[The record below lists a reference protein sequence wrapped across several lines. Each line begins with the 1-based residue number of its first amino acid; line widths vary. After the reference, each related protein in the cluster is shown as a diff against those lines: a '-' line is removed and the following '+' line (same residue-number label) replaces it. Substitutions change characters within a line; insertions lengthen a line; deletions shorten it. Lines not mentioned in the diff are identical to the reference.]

1 MNVTPSE
8 THVSDI
14 LEAYGWSDRWSA
26 LFDAVESNGYAR
38 YPGRVVRADRGS
50 FLAVTRHGIERAQ
63 LSTSL
68 RKQSASTLDMPA
80 TGDWLSLS
88 RPPGHESALVE
99 AVLPRASAFTRGDPG
114 EASAAQ
120 VLAANVDVVFVVHP
134 IESDPNL
141 RRIERELALA
151 WESGATPVVVLTK
164 ADLSADP
171 EAARSAVEQ
180 VALGVDVALTSAVS
194 DGGVETVS
202 AYARTGATVTLIGP
216 SGAGKSTLVNALLGE
231 QRQET
236 REVRLGDGK
245 GRHTTVARELILLP
259 GGGVLMDTPGMRAI
273 AVHDLT
279 SGLDSAF
286 PDIAELA
293 SLCRFRDCTHKDEPG
308 CGVAAAVAA
317 ESLSAERLASYHKLQ
332 REAVVAAMKTDARL
346 RAEEVRKWKII
357 HKSVRGHDKRNGF
370 KGA

>member
-1 MNVTPSE
+1 MNGFPPE
-8 THVSDI
+8 TDVSDF
-14 LEAYGWSDRWSA
+14 LEAYGWSDRWAA
-26 LFDAVESNGYAR
+26 LFNALESDDPAR

-50 FLAVTRHGIERAQ
+50 VLAVTRHGTERAE
-63 LSTSL
+63 LSANL
-68 RKQSASTLDMPA
+68 RKRLSSSLDLPA

-88 RPPGHESALVE
+88 RPDGHECALVD

-114 EASAAQ
+114 EASTAQ
-120 VLAANVDVVFVVHP
+120 VLAANVDVVFVVQP
-134 IESDPNL
+134 LDGDPNL

-164 ADLSADP
+164 SDLSPDP
-171 EAARSAVEQ
+171 ETARLAVER
-180 VALGVDVALTSAVS
+180 VALGVDVVLTSAVS
-194 DGGVETVS
+194 DGGAETVR
-202 AYARTGATVTLIGP
+202 AYARTGATVALIGP

-231 QRQET
+231 QRQAT

-245 GRHTTVARELILLP
+245 GRHTTVTRELILLP
-259 GGGVLMDTPGMRAI
+259 GGGVLMDTPGMRAM
-273 AVHDLT
+273 AVHDLS

-293 SLCRFRDCTHKDEPG
+293 LLCRFRDCTHTDEPG
-308 CGVAAAVAA
+308 CGVTAAVAA
-317 ESLSAERLASYHKLQ
+317 ETLSAERLASYHKLQ

-357 HKSVRGHDKRNGF
+357 HKSVRGHDKRTGF

>member
-1 MNVTPSE
+1 MNVSPSE
-8 THVSDI
+8 THVSDS
-14 LEAYGWSDRWSA
+14 LEIYGWSDRWSA
-26 LFDAVESNGYAR
+26 LFDAVESDDPAR

-50 FLAVTRHGIERAQ
+50 ALVVTRHGIERAR
-63 LSTSL
+63 LSTSM
-68 RKQSASTLDMPA
+68 RKRGVSSLDMPA

-88 RPPGHESALVE
+88 RPIGHESALID
-99 AVLPRASAFTRGDPG
+99 ALLPRASAFTRGDPG
-114 EASAAQ
+114 DSSAGQ

-134 IESDPNL
+134 IEGDPNL

-171 EAARSAVEQ
+171 EAARSSVEQ
-180 VALGVDVALTSAVS
+180 VALGVDVVLTSAVS
-194 DGGVETVS
+194 DGGAENVR
-202 AYARTGATVTLIGP
+202 AYARTGVTVALIGP

-231 QRQET
+231 LRQAT

-245 GRHTTVARELILLP
+245 GRHTTVTRELILLP
-259 GGGVLMDTPGMRAI
+259 GGGVLMDTPGLRAV
-273 AVHDLT
+273 AVHDLA
-279 SGLDSAF
+279 SGLDAAF

-293 SLCRFRDCTHKDEPG
+293 LLCRFRDCTHKDEPG
-308 CGVAAAVAA
+308 CGVAAAIEAQA
-317 ESLSAERLASYHKLQ
+317 LSAERLASYHKLQ

-357 HKSVRGHDKRNGF
+357 HKSVRGHDKRTGF